1 MKLILTYMLL
11 LLSFFALKA
20 QEVDSLFHHGN
31 EAYRTAEYEK
41 ALKTYQ
47 KIDSLGYRSADLY
60 FNLGNTYYKLNSIA
74 PSIYYYEKALIE
86 NPNHTDA
93 SQNLA
98 FARRMTIDAFEEVP
112 KTFFQKINESVL
124 YPISYNTWAW
134 ISVIVLVAASVF
146 FLLYYYKDF
155 SVQKRLYFI
164 LSLIAF
170 LIFFLTLSITYK
182 VKNHSIKDQ
191 PAIVF
196 SDKSEVA
203 AEPNLNASINFELH
217 EGTKVQILDSLA
229 NWYEIKIADGKTGW
243 LPQKDVKKLK

>member
-1 MKLILTYMLL
+1 MRQVLTYTLLIL
-11 LLSFFALKA
+11 SVFGLKA
-20 QEVDSLFHHGN
+20 QEVDSIFHQAN
-31 EAYRTAEYEK
+31 EAYRTADYEK
-41 ALKTYQ
+41 ALNGYQ

-86 NPNHTDA
+86 SPNHTDA
-93 SQNLA
+93 AQNLA

-112 KTFFQKINESVL
+112 KTFFQKVNERVL

-134 ISVIVLVAASVF
+134 ISVVALIIASIF

-155 SVQKRLYFI
+155 GGQKRLYFI
-164 LSLIAF
+164 FSLMAF
-170 LIFFLTLSITYK
+170 LIFILTLSITYK

-196 SDKSEVA
+196 SDKSEVT
-203 AEPNLNASINFELH
+203 AEPNLNANINFELH
-217 EGTKVQILDSLA
+217 EGAKVQILDSLS

-243 LPQKDVKKLK
+243 ILQKDVKKLK